1 MAATPCTYAAHTDVD
16 LSTSQC
22 WGATTPILLTDC
34 AALLPFLAG
43 HLAAQGAALSAAQ
56 DRLEGQRQD
65 LLAARLE
72 LDR

>member
-1 MAATPCTYAAHTDVD
+1 MLFCPAP
-16 LSTSQC
+16 
-22 WGATTPILLTDC
+22 
-34 AALLPFLAG
+34 
-43 HLAAQGAALSAAQ
+43 QGAALSAAQ